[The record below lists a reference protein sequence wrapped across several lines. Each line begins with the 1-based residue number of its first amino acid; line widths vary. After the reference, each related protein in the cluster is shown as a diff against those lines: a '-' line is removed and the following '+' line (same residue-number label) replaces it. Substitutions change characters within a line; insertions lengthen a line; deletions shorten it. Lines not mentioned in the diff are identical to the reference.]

1 MKYKKEKGFQNFQG
15 QMQLVLLQKKKC
27 SFWMV
32 NKDSGGTA
40 N

>member
-1 MKYKKEKGFQNFQG
+1 MKYKREKDFQNFQG
-15 QMQLVLLQKKKC
+15 QMQLVLLQKY
-27 SFWMV
+27 SFWMA